1 MGSPPQLY
9 EIINS
14 GIGNL
19 EANVPMIEPPKPK
32 RRETIWRTSPSSQDS
47 LTEVAQL
54 DKATKRIIEKLCLI
68 RNMLLEPGHLVTSRL
83 DQRDCQQ
90 IELLLSVVNDQYG
103 KDYKDKSKKVNIR
116 NILGEE
122 LTKQSND
129 K

>member
-1 MGSPPQLY
+1 MVFDKIRDVFTSKAGHRPDLKEIRRREFDVMGSPPQLY

-68 RNMLLEPGHLVTSRL
+68 RN
-83 DQRDCQQ
+83 
-90 IELLLSVVNDQYG
+90 
-103 KDYKDKSKKVNIR
+103 
-116 NILGEE
+116 
-122 LTKQSND
+122 
-129 K
+129 